1 MYILVIDAQGGGI
14 GRQLVSEIKS
24 RKADLTV
31 HAVGTNA
38 SATQASSTRPSF
50 GMRPRRALTMRV
62 TATNATAIRKAARAR
77 ISMCC
82 VRYLMETMFRPQVAI
97 TNINCR

>member
-1 MYILVIDAQGGGI
+1 VAISSVPLAADENCSPYTSAVWCAYTT
-14 GRQLVSEIKS
+14 
-24 RKADLTV
+24 RKP
-31 HAVGTNA
+31 A